1 MKVSFTET
9 AYAELGDIHSFLIQI
24 NPTAARTVVARI
36 ESTVRQLGMF
46 PYIGRPKYRQNVRMF
61 PVRRFPYLIFYT
73 IEADEVVILSIRH
86 AARRRPAEADL

>member
-1 MKVSFTET
+1 
-9 AYAELGDIHSFLIQI
+9 
-24 NPTAARTVVARI
+24 
-36 ESTVRQLGMF
+36 MF